1 MNETNRWPAA
11 AWLEACAVVLV
22 FVATTGLVPPEE
34 NEPNYLAKARHFWDP
49 QWAAGDV
56 YLDSADAHWLF
67 CMATGWLTQ
76 LVDLATDVNNRRDP
90 HIASTQSGRVV
101 GDYRESFDAVVEVG
115 ALSAELAAH
124 LKPSMGPGTF

>member
-1 MNETNRWPAA
+1 MSPRDLSAQ
-11 AWLEACAVVLV
+11 AVISR
-22 FVATTGLVPPEE
+22 
-34 NEPNYLAKARHFWDP
+34 LALMHELLADLDP
-49 QWAAGDV
+49 VGTP
-56 YLDSADAHWLF
+56 DAHALERDRLRRR
-67 CMATGWLTQ
+67 AVERILTQ

-115 ALSAELAAH
+115 ALSAELATH